1 MSLGIPGYKIS
12 RLRKVAMKN
21 LLLVVSLALCGMVG
35 CTSEPPKPAEKPRP
49 KGPELVT
56 GRTAFQKVYIAA
68 RGWAR
73 DAQPYRLQSQVTSDS
88 NGREGT
94 ADIWQ
99 ASFASPAQRG
109 VKPYTWS
116 GTDLQDAP
124 PRGVNPGNEDNYSPT
139 NSTTQ
144 VFDMQFLKV
153 DSDKAFEEAQKHGG
167 DKLLEKSPDT
177 PVFYVVDWSPSTGKL
192 IWHVIYGTN
201 RDEAKL
207 KVAIDA
213 TSGEFLRVE
222 K

>member
-1 MSLGIPGYKIS
+1 
-12 RLRKVAMKN
+12 MKK
-21 LLLVVSLALCGMVG
+21 LLLVLFSLGWMIG
-35 CTSEPPKPAEKPRP
+35 CSSEPSKPAEKPQP
-49 KGPELVT
+49 KGPEFVT
-56 GRTAFQKVYIAA
+56 GRAAFQKLYIAA

-73 DAQPYRLQSQVTSDS
+73 DAQPYRLQSQISTDS
-88 NGREGT
+88 PGKDGK

-116 GTDLQDAP
+116 GTDVSDAP
-124 PRGVNPGNEDNYSPT
+124 SRGVNPGNEDTYSPT
-139 NSTTQ
+139 NASTH

-167 DKLLEKSPDT
+167 DKLLEKSSDT
-177 PVFYVVDWSPSTGKL
+177 PVLYILEWSAPTNEL

-201 RDEAKL
+201 RDDAKL
-207 KVAIDA
+207 KVAINA
-213 TSGEFLRVE
+213 TSAEFIRVE